1 MASTM
6 SVKITTEWKLHWY
19 NEDGKLDV
27 FFLRYNSGLKL
38 IYTWLRGVL
47 ENILWISMF
56 MVNKDTSRVW

>member
-47 ENILWISMF
+47 VNIL
-56 MVNKDTSRVW
+56 